1 MYFQFESGLPYATDA
16 AGQQS
21 GGASPVGAPLRVTHV
36 GPCMLRGG
44 AETWLQGLVRFLD
57 PARVRVVRCLVTD
70 PGLIDPQV
78 SAAMGVPVEA
88 GGREAVRQASRDSDV
103 LLCWG
108 PGELADWLGDCRPRL
123 AVFVAHGEGAWT
135 RYVVGQCAP
144 VLDHVVGVSH
154 WVSARLG
161 TALPLTCIPNGV
173 DAARLGPTRPRAA
186 MRAELGFGP
195 EDFVLGYIGRFVE
208 EKRPELLVEVVARLP
223 PPFKALFVGWGALR
237 ARVLELA
244 NERIPG
250 RYTFTTAVANVGDY
264 YAALDA
270 LCLTSAEEGHGL
282 VVLEAMMCGRPVIG
296 TPVGCVPEVI
306 EDRVN
311 GLVARDGPDSF
322 AAAAQLLYRRPEWA
336 RGLAAEGRAF
346 ALEHGH
352 ARTMARR
359 YEELLLRLW
368 REKQAV

>member
-1 MYFQFESGLPYATDA
+1 
-16 AGQQS
+16 
-21 GGASPVGAPLRVTHV
+21 
-36 GPCMLRGG
+36 MLFR
-44 AETWLQGLVRFLD
+44 
-57 PARVRVVRCLVTD
+57 
-70 PGLIDPQV
+70 
-78 SAAMGVPVEA
+78 S
-88 GGREAVRQASRDSDV
+88 
-103 LLCWG
+103 
-108 PGELADWLGDCRPRL
+108 
-123 AVFVAHGEGAWT
+123 
-135 RYVVGQCAP
+135 
-144 VLDHVVGVSH
+144 HVVGVSR
-154 WVSARLG
+154 WVSQRLG
-161 TALPLTCIPNGV
+161 TAVPLTCIPNGV

-186 MRAELGFGP
+186 MRAELGFGAD
-195 EDFVLGYIGRFVE
+195 DFVLGYVGRFVE
-208 EKRPELLVEVVARLP
+208 EKQPQLLVDIVSRLP

-250 RYTFTTAVANVGDY
+250 RYAFTTAVGNVGDY

-311 GLVARDGPDSF
+311 GLVARDDPDSF
-322 AAAAQLLYRRPEWA
+322 AAAARLLHSRPDWA

-352 ARTMARR
+352 ARTMARH

-368 REKQAV
+368 REKQAVAQLEPSSP